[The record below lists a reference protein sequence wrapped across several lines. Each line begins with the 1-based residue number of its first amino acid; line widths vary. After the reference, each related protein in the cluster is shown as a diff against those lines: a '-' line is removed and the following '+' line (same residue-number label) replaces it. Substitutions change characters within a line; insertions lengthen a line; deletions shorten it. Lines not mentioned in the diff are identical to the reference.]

1 MRSRTL
7 VSYMVVLLVISVLL
21 LTACT
26 RERPAPTHERMKI
39 QPTASVTRS
48 SGVGTPTVT
57 RTPRAVPDST
67 PSASPV
73 STRPATPQAAG
84 TALPTPIMPTLPVK
98 PTPTSAAATPGSTA
112 SGGEWHYYTVQRG
125 DTLYSIAKRYNT
137 TVDELKRLNGLTD
150 VTIYVGQKLKVP
162 GPEQP
167 GEGTTVEYT
176 VRPGDT
182 LYSIALRFGVDVK
195 ELARANGI
203 TDMSTI
209 YVGQKLIIPH
219 ARNIPGTRLYTVQ
232 PGDTLSGIALRF
244 NVSLHELMRINNITD
259 PDAIYVGQVLRIP

>member
-1 MRSRTL
+1 MRSRKFALFVVVVIVIFTL
-7 VSYMVVLLVISVLL
+7 T

-26 RERPAPTHERMKI
+26 RERPAPTRERIKI
-39 QPTASVTRS
+39 QPTTSVTLTPSR
-48 SGVGTPTVT
+48 GTPTVT
-57 RTPRAVPDST
+57 RTPRAMPDST
-67 PSASPV
+67 PVQTLAV
-73 STRPATPQAAG
+73 TRP
-84 TALPTPIMPTLPVK
+84 PTPRATGTVRLTPIAPTLPVK
-98 PTPTSAAATPGSTA
+98 PTPTPTAATTT
-112 SGGEWHYYTVQRG
+112 GGNQWHYYTVQRG
-125 DTLYSIAKRYNT
+125 DTLYSIARRYNT

-182 LYSIALRFGVDVK
+182 LYSIAVRFGVDVQ

-203 TDMSTI
+203 SDMSTI

-219 ARNIPGTRLYTVQ
+219 ARNVPGSRLYTVQ

-244 NVSLHELMRINNITD
+244 NVSLHELMRINNISD